1 MTGMVQGLKLT
12 AEPGGEVQLGQ
23 LIGAGGQGEVYHAR
37 VAGQEK
43 ALKWYFPDL
52 ATRDQ
57 RNIIEGLVAMPHNDA
72 RFLWP
77 EALVVADQPDAG
89 FGYLMRLRPPE
100 FVGLPALFRRRVRTT
115 PRAQVTACI
124 HLAEA
129 YRELHSRG
137 IAYRDISWGNVFFA
151 PADGRVLVCDN
162 DNAIFEGQESGVSG
176 TMEFMAPELVREEA
190 EPGTQSDLHS
200 LAVLLFMILVNHH
213 PLRGAQELKIHCLD
227 AAAQRRLY
235 GEQPMFI
242 FDPDN
247 KANGPVRGEHDGVM
261 QAWETLPTALR
272 TLFVAAFTRGLR
284 DPSNG
289 RVRESQWRDTLSRVR
304 DAIVACA
311 ACGRHNMYDET
322 RHRKTGSAG
331 FCWHPS
337 CRRALVL
344 PPRLLVQGR
353 TIMLNRDAE
362 VYPHHL
368 DHTRQHDFANPVA
381 VLTEHPQRP
390 GSFGLTNK
398 TSTTWSAS
406 RSDGSTQPIGPGR
419 TVPLRAG
426 LTILIGGV
434 LLEVRAASTP

>member
-1 MTGMVQGLKLT
+1 MLEGLRLT
-12 AEPGGEVQLGQ
+12 AEPGGEVELGQ
-23 LIGAGGQGEVYHAR
+23 LIGAGGQGEVYHAL

-43 ALKWYFPDL
+43 ALKWYFPYR
-52 ATRDQ
+52 ATREQ
-57 RNIIEGLVAMPHNDA
+57 REIVEGLVAMPHNDP

-77 EALVVADQPDAG
+77 EALVVADRAEAG

-100 FVGLPALFRRRVRTT
+100 FASLPALFRRQVPTT
-115 PRAQVTACI
+115 PRSLVTACI

-151 PADGRVLVCDN
+151 PADGQVLVCDN
-162 DNAIFEGQESGVSG
+162 DNAIFEGQQSGVNG
-176 TMEFMAPELVREEA
+176 TMEFMAPELIREEA

-213 PLRGAQELKIHCLD
+213 PLRGARELRIHCLD
-227 AAAQRRLY
+227 AAAQHRLY
-235 GEQPMFI
+235 GEQPLFI
-242 FDPDN
+242 FDPHE
-247 KANGPVRGEHDGVM
+247 KANGPVRGEHDGVV

-272 TLFVAAFTRGLR
+272 NLFVAAFTRGLR
-284 DPSNG
+284 DPSGG

-304 DAIVACA
+304 DAIVTCA
-311 ACGRHNMYDET
+311 ACGRHNMYDQT
-322 RHRKTGSAG
+322 WHHTISSAG

-344 PPRLLVQGR
+344 PARLLVRDR

-362 VYPHHL
+362 VHPHHL
-368 DHTRQHDFANPVA
+368 DPTRQHNFANPVA
-381 VLTEHPQRP
+381 VLTEHLQRP

-398 TSTTWSAS
+398 TDRPWSAS
-406 RSDGSTQPIGPGR
+406 RPGGSTQQVDPGR
-419 TVPLRAG
+419 TVPIRAG
-426 LTILIGGV
+426 LTILIDGV
-434 LLEVRAASTP
+434 PLEVRPASTP